1 MIDRYLIRE
10 VRSLVNVI
18 VLFPKTEVARS
29 IRNLLVRSGF
39 EVTAVCATGAQVVQ
53 RMEGVEEGLVVCG
66 YKCSDMIYSELREY
80 LSGEIK
86 MLLIASRQYLDDCV
100 YPNVTGLPMPLKGH
114 ELVEKTREIVTEI
127 SEKQRRRKQRPKQ
140 RTREEIRLGRQSI
153 FPSRTRTCA
162 AFYIVQRKFQKA
174 PAPLNQAY
182 TPRRGKRGRS
192 SYLQGCG
199 TFSPAYLSE
208 YPEAFRWC
216 GYRFLPAY

>member
-1 MIDRYLIRE
+1 MIDIYMIRE

-18 VLFPKTEVARS
+18 VLFPKQEVARS

-80 LSGEIK
+80 LSEEVK

-100 YPNVTGLPMPLKGH
+100 YPNVIGLSMPLKGY

-140 RTREEIRLGRQSI
+140 RTREEVKELLMQNNQITESE
-153 FPSRTRTCA
+153 A
-162 AFYIVQRKFQKA
+162 HAYIQQRSMNSGVGLIEMAKMIKESLTYQ
-174 PAPLNQAY
+174 N
-182 TPRRGKRGRS
+182 
-192 SYLQGCG
+192 
-199 TFSPAYLSE
+199 
-208 YPEAFRWC
+208 
-216 GYRFLPAY
+216 

>member
-1 MIDRYLIRE
+1 M
-10 VRSLVNVI
+10 VNVI

-100 YPNVTGLPMPLKGH
+100 YPMPLKGH

-127 SEKQRRRKQRPKQ
+127 SEKQRRRKQRPKR
-140 RTREEIRLGRQSI
+140 RTREEIRLLDEVKELLMQNNQITESEAH
-153 FPSRTRTCA
+153 T
-162 AFYIVQRKFQKA
+162 YIQQRSMNSGVGLIEMAKMIKES
-174 PAPLNQAY
+174 LIYHN
-182 TPRRGKRGRS
+182 
-192 SYLQGCG
+192 
-199 TFSPAYLSE
+199 
-208 YPEAFRWC
+208 
-216 GYRFLPAY
+216 

>member
-1 MIDRYLIRE
+1 M
-10 VRSLVNVI
+10 VNVI

-100 YPNVTGLPMPLKGH
+100 YSNVTGLSMPLKGY

-140 RTREEIRLGRQSI
+140 RTREEIRLLDEVKELLMQNNQITESEAH
-153 FPSRTRTCA
+153 T
-162 AFYIVQRKFQKA
+162 YIQQRSMNSGVGLIEMAKMIKES
-174 PAPLNQAY
+174 LIYHN
-182 TPRRGKRGRS
+182 
-192 SYLQGCG
+192 
-199 TFSPAYLSE
+199 
-208 YPEAFRWC
+208 
-216 GYRFLPAY
+216 

>member
-1 MIDRYLIRE
+1 M
-10 VRSLVNVI
+10 VNVI
-18 VLFPKTEVARS
+18 VLFPKQEVARS

-80 LSGEIK
+80 LSEEVK

-100 YPNVTGLPMPLKGH
+100 YPNVIGLSMPLKGY

-140 RTREEIRLGRQSI
+140 RTREEVRLLEEVKELLMQNNQITESE
-153 FPSRTRTCA
+153 A
-162 AFYIVQRKFQKA
+162 HAYIQQRSMNSGVGLIEMAKMIKESLIYQ
-174 PAPLNQAY
+174 N
-182 TPRRGKRGRS
+182 
-192 SYLQGCG
+192 
-199 TFSPAYLSE
+199 
-208 YPEAFRWC
+208 
-216 GYRFLPAY
+216 

>member
-1 MIDRYLIRE
+1 MGVLSEVRITMGSRSLFIQDLMIDIYMIRE

-18 VLFPKTEVARS
+18 VLFPKQEVARS

-80 LSGEIK
+80 LSEEVK

-100 YPNVTGLPMPLKGH
+100 YPNVIGLSMPLKGY

-127 SEKQRRRKQRPKQ
+127 SKQ
-140 RTREEIRLGRQSI
+140 RTREEVRLLEEVKELLMQNNQITESE
-153 FPSRTRTCA
+153 A
-162 AFYIVQRKFQKA
+162 HAYIQQRSMNSGVGLIEMAKMIKESLTYQ
-174 PAPLNQAY
+174 N
-182 TPRRGKRGRS
+182 
-192 SYLQGCG
+192 
-199 TFSPAYLSE
+199 
-208 YPEAFRWC
+208 
-216 GYRFLPAY
+216 

>member
-114 ELVEKTREIVTEI
+114 ELSRKRERSLPKFLRSKDEGNNGRNNVPEKKSVCLMK
-127 SEKQRRRKQRPKQ
+127 SKN
-140 RTREEIRLGRQSI
+140 
-153 FPSRTRTCA
+153 
-162 AFYIVQRKFQKA
+162 Y
-174 PAPLNQAY
+174 
-182 TPRRGKRGRS
+182 
-192 SYLQGCG
+192 
-199 TFSPAYLSE
+199 
-208 YPEAFRWC
+208 
-216 GYRFLPAY
+216 

>member
-1 MIDRYLIRE
+1 MIDIYMIRE

-18 VLFPKTEVARS
+18 VLFPKQEVARS

-66 YKCSDMIYSELREY
+66 YKCSDMIYSEV
-80 LSGEIK
+80 K

-100 YPNVTGLPMPLKGH
+100 YPNVIGLSMPLKGY

-140 RTREEIRLGRQSI
+140 RTREEVRLLEEVKELLMQNNQITESE
-153 FPSRTRTCA
+153 A
-162 AFYIVQRKFQKA
+162 HAYIQQRSMNSGVGLIEMAKMIKESLTYQ
-174 PAPLNQAY
+174 N
-182 TPRRGKRGRS
+182 
-192 SYLQGCG
+192 
-199 TFSPAYLSE
+199 
-208 YPEAFRWC
+208 
-216 GYRFLPAY
+216 

>member
-1 MIDRYLIRE
+1 M
-10 VRSLVNVI
+10 VNVI
-18 VLFPKTEVARS
+18 VLFPKQEVARS

-80 LSGEIK
+80 LSEEVK

-100 YPNVTGLPMPLKGH
+100 YPNVIGLSMPLKGY

-140 RTREEIRLGRQSI
+140 RTREEVRLLEE
-153 FPSRTRTCA
+153 
-162 AFYIVQRKFQKA
+162 VKE
-174 PAPLNQAY
+174 L
-182 TPRRGKRGRS
+182 
-192 SYLQGCG
+192 LM
-199 TFSPAYLSE
+199 
-208 YPEAFRWC
+208 
-216 GYRFLPAY
+216 

>member
-1 MIDRYLIRE
+1 MIDIYMIRE

-18 VLFPKTEVARS
+18 VLFPKQEIARS

-80 LSGEIK
+80 LSGEVK

-100 YPNVTGLPMPLKGH
+100 YPNVIGLSMPLMPLKGH

-140 RTREEIRLGRQSI
+140 RTREEVRLLDEVKELLMQNNQITESE
-153 FPSRTRTCA
+153 A
-162 AFYIVQRKFQKA
+162 HAYIQQRSMNSGVGLIEMAKMIKES
-174 PAPLNQAY
+174 LIYHN
-182 TPRRGKRGRS
+182 
-192 SYLQGCG
+192 
-199 TFSPAYLSE
+199 
-208 YPEAFRWC
+208 
-216 GYRFLPAY
+216 